1 MAIEQFFNP
10 DGTLSSIP
18 ARSSKKLELLNRL
31 AQEFAAGVTYTEQQ
45 INEILE
51 RFHED
56 TAALRRHMIEFGV
69 MERNTKSEYWLA

>member
-31 AQEFAAGVTYTEQQ
+31 AQEFTAGVTYTERQ
-45 INEILE
+45 INEILA

>member
-31 AQEFAAGVTYTEQQ
+31 AQEFTVGVTYTERQ
-45 INEILE
+45 INEILA

>member
-31 AQEFAAGVTYTEQQ
+31 AQEFTVGVTYTERQ

>member
-31 AQEFAAGVTYTEQQ
+31 AQEFTAGVTYTERQ
-45 INEILE
+45 INEILA

-56 TAALRRHMIEFGV
+56 TAALRRHMIEFGI
-69 MERNTKSEYWLA
+69 MERNIKSEYWLA

>member
-18 ARSSKKLELLNRL
+18 ARSSKKLELLTRL
-31 AQEFAAGVTYTEQQ
+31 AQEFTAGVTYTERQ

>member
-31 AQEFAAGVTYTEQQ
+31 AQEFTAGVTYTEQQ
-45 INEILE
+45 INEILA

>member
-18 ARSSKKLELLNRL
+18 ARSSRKIELLNRL
-31 AQEFAAGVTYTEQQ
+31 AQEFTVGVTYTERQ
-45 INEILE
+45 INEILA

-69 MERNTKSEYWLA
+69 MERNTKSEYWLS

>member
-45 INEILE
+45 INEILGC
-51 RFHED
+51 FHED